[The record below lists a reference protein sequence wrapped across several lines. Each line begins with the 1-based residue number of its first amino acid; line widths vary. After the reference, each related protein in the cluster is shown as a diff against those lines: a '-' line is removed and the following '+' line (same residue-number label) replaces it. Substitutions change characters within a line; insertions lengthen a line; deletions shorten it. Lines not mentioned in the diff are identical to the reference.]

1 MRDANTRPITA
12 CCCFQNLHGKS
23 IWIGLRDRNDDGT
36 FSLVALRGQRVK
48 ASCVRGGFPRVF
60 TWYSRMLLTPC
71 SSDCSEKLLP
81 PRSAHTAPHWHR
93 PHNNTTARHRLN
105 RNIWHQPP
113 QIPVQGPF
121 TFMWLMSRVFKAA
134 RSSLKLY
141 YHWFPW
147 KHDDETFYYSQCFM
161 ECLLRRSTE
170 HLPRMCSQVKPL
182 IKCRIPRNAGNNGKF
197 SLPQVDVDWGLWQRL
212 YLGTEEQ
219 WNIRFNWK

>member
-12 CCCFQNLHGKS
+12 AAFRTCTERS

-36 FSLVALRGQRVK
+36 FALVGVLKLHV
-48 ASCVRGGFPRVF
+48 SGFPPCAHVVQS
-60 TWYSRMLLTPC
+60 YVINALLLWLFREASSATVC
-71 SSDCSEKLLP
+71 SY
-81 PRSAHTAPHWHR
+81 HTDTDR
-93 PHNNTTARHRLN
+93 ITTRLN
-105 RNIWHQPP
+105 RNIWHQLS

-134 RSSLKLY
+134 HSSLKLY

-147 KHDDETFYYSQCFM
+147 KHDGTFYYSQCFM
-161 ECLLRRSTE
+161 GCLLGRSTE

-197 SLPQVDVDWGLWQRL
+197 SLLQVDVDWGLCDSDCMR
-212 YLGTEEQ
+212 TEEQ